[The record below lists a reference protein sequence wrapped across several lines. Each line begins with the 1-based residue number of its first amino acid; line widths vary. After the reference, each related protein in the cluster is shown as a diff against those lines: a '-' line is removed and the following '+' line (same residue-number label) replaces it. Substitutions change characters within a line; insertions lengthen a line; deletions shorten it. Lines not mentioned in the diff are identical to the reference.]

1 MNPQIKKE
9 SILAYLF
16 ILPLLIQFFV
26 FTSGPMI
33 YSVYISFTDW
43 NILQSSTWVGL
54 QNYIKIF
61 SDDKFWKSLGNT
73 LFYLIGVPIGLFIS
87 LIIAIWMNQG
97 IRGTAWY
104 RAIYFLPA
112 ISSIVAITILW
123 QWIYNTDYGLM
134 NYILGLVGIVGPNWL
149 GNETWI
155 KPAIVIMG
163 IWKGIGITIIFY
175 LAGLQNIP
183 KELYEAAE
191 IDGANFF
198 QKYRYVTLPLLT
210 PITFFLVVTGI
221 IGTLQIFV
229 EIQIMAPT
237 GGPNYAAASIVFYLW
252 QKAFVYYEMGYASA
266 LAWVLGFIMF
276 VVTYIQFKLST
287 KWVHE

>member
-1 MNPQIKKE
+1 MNPQLKKE
-9 SILAYLF
+9 NILAYFF
-16 ILPLLIQFFV
+16 ILPLLIQFFI

-33 YSVYISFTDW
+33 YSIYISFTDW
-43 NILQSSTWVGL
+43 NILQSANWVGFK
-54 QNYIKIF
+54 NYINIF
-61 SDDKFWKSLGNT
+61 TDSRFWQSLGNT
-73 LFYLIGVPIGLFIS
+73 AIYLIGVPIGLFLS

-134 NYILGLVGIVGPNWL
+134 NYVLGLVGLEGPNWL

-155 KPAIVIMG
+155 KPAIIIMG
-163 IWKGIGITIIFY
+163 VWKGIGITIIFY

-198 QKYRYVTLPLLT
+198 QKYRYVTVPLLT

-221 IGTLQIFV
+221 INSLQIFV
-229 EIQIMAPT
+229 EIQIMAPD

-266 LAWVLGFIMF
+266 LAWVLGLIMF
-276 VVTYIQFKLST
+276 VVTFIQFKLST